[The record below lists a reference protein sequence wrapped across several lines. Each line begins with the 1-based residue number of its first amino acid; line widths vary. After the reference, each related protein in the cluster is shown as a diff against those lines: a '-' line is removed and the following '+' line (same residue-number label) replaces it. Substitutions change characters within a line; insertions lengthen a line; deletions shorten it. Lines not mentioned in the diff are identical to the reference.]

1 MTGHSS
7 EELIRTQLHSL
18 MEEVF
23 EQVHGFALDKGTSLG
38 ETLATLTAE
47 EASRPI
53 VESGTSIA
61 AQTEH
66 ICFYMDVLLDY
77 MQGIKVEGIDWSK
90 SWNVRDLTPEEWNG
104 LKRRL
109 HETYLQVMHLL
120 KGFRSWDTEEKVNGA
135 IGIITHTAYH
145 LGSIRQI
152 MRVVRQP

>member
-1 MTGHSS
+1 MTGNSS
-7 EELIRTQLHSL
+7 EELIRTQLYSL
-18 MEEVF
+18 MEEIF

-53 VESGTSIA
+53 VDGGTSIA

-90 SWNVRDLTPEEWNG
+90 SWNVRKLTTEAWNG

-109 HETYLQVMHLL
+109 QQTYQQVMILL
-120 KGFRSWDTEEKVNGA
+120 KSSPAWDTEEKVNGA
-135 IGIITHTAYH
+135 IGILAHTAYH

-152 MRVVRQP
+152 LKVVKA

>member
-1 MTGHSS
+1 MTAHSS
-7 EELIRTQLHSL
+7 EELIRAQIYSL
-18 MEEVF
+18 MEEIF
-23 EQVHGFALDKGTSLG
+23 EQVHGYALDKGTSLG
-38 ETLATLTAE
+38 ETLANLTAE

-53 VESGTSIA
+53 VEGGTSIA

-90 SWNVRDLTPEEWNG
+90 SWNVRELTPDEWNG

-109 HETYLQVMHLL
+109 QETYLQVMHLL
-120 KGFRSWDTEEKVNGA
+120 KGFRTWDSEEKVNGA
-135 IGIITHTAYH
+135 IGILAHTAYH

-152 MRVVRQP
+152 LRVVKA